1 MDHSS
6 PSSSSSESTNAA
18 SPRAGASDYSEG
30 TCDVLKNV
38 IKTRKS
44 WKSCKDGEVVWPL
57 ELEAALL
64 EGLEKYVPQDTRE
77 TRILGRFPMRNR
89 FISDYIWQKTGKR
102 RSAKQ
107 VGSRIQQLRDTC
119 AGKRL
124 SKLLDPFLT
133 ESRRSSSPFH
143 CPRTTPK
150 TPSLRCDTGDFSDA
164 ASIQSPS
171 LSDEMSPGCESQFS
185 DDKSNPVNV
194 IYIDILPPSNAA
206 MLLDVT
212 DQSSWRRQLPSYLT
226 NHIEHVNYVQISQ
239 HPRHLRYIDPTITL
253 VSPSII
259 SARSSFT
266 VRVQDAIVFTETIA
280 LATAGSLSDDCN
292 TAHLYRTSL
301 VPGYWE
307 AISRSAD
314 PTKVTIEQTVHKDC
328 FTPSTPPLFS
338 AIYKFRVTPKAH
350 TTITPQKS
358 QAIFFNT
365 PDYFRIPDESGNRAT
380 EQDSQPCNITL
391 NYPIFNTQ
399 PSLEAMDDFIQ
410 FEDDDILIEAQ
421 SLTVPSSNWTTHST
435 GAQSSSSLLS
445 VSAAS
450 SRHNSR
456 SPASSSMS
464 EMSPGCA
471 SYMPSPIL
479 YPVPAASSPT
489 PCQLDVQLA
498 APTTAPYLGLDYFQQ
513 ELFDCVDMMMVNPY
527 EVQSQ

>member
-6 PSSSSSESTNAA
+6 PSSSSSESTNAT

-30 TCDVLKNV
+30 TRDVLKNV

-44 WKSCKDGEVVWPL
+44 WKSCKDGGVVWPL

-89 FISDYIWQKTGKR
+89 FISDYIWEKTGKR

-119 AGKRL
+119 AGKRCRVKL
-124 SKLLDPFLT
+124 SSHNHSLTGCIVSKLLDPFLT

-143 CPRTTPK
+143 CPRTTSK

-164 ASIQSPS
+164 ASIRSPS

-185 DDKSNPVNV
+185 DDKSNAVNV

-206 MLLDVT
+206 ILLDVT
-212 DQSSWRRQLPSYLT
+212 DPSSWRRQLPSYLT

-259 SARSSFT
+259 NARSSFT
-266 VRVQDAIVFTETIA
+266 IRVQGAIVFTETIA
-280 LATAGSLSDDCN
+280 LAPAGSLSDNCN
-292 TAHLYRTSL
+292 NAHLYRTPL

-314 PTKVTIEQTVHKDC
+314 PTKFTIEQTVHKEC

-338 AIYKFRVTPKAH
+338 AIYKF
-350 TTITPQKS
+350 
-358 QAIFFNT
+358 
-365 PDYFRIPDESGNRAT
+365 
-380 EQDSQPCNITL
+380 
-391 NYPIFNTQ
+391 
-399 PSLEAMDDFIQ
+399 
-410 FEDDDILIEAQ
+410 
-421 SLTVPSSNWTTHST
+421 
-435 GAQSSSSLLS
+435 
-445 VSAAS
+445 
-450 SRHNSR
+450 
-456 SPASSSMS
+456 
-464 EMSPGCA
+464 
-471 SYMPSPIL
+471 
-479 YPVPAASSPT
+479 
-489 PCQLDVQLA
+489 
-498 APTTAPYLGLDYFQQ
+498 
-513 ELFDCVDMMMVNPY
+513 
-527 EVQSQ
+527 